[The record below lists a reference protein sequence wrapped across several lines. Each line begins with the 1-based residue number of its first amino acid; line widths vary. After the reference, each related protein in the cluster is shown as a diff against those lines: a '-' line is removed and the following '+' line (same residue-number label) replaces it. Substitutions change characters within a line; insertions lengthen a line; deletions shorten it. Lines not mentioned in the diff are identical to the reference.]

1 MKHTKAIFA
10 SLFISTTVF
19 AAAGAEPLLE
29 RAQKYHQRY
38 QLNNVNDKLV
48 NNTGDGYENLY
59 GVRNFREVLKGIL
72 YRGGANNSYNKYGKR
87 NNQNPLPTMG
97 LKNLCN
103 QGFGGA
109 VYLYETNFS
118 TAPAQLNC
126 ETIDGEQNELKYH
139 QLTAANEN
147 NTPVYLEMIF
157 KAIKGTGASPLYMHC
172 WNGWHASGLVAS
184 LALRQ
189 FCGLSGQQALSY
201 WMKNTDGNTDGYDSI
216 KKRIVDF
223 QPLSKFQVSEDER
236 SQICN

>member
-1 MKHTKAIFA
+1 MTNTKILFA
-10 SLFISTTVF
+10 SILLSSIAF
-19 AAAGAEPLLE
+19 AGTGTESLNE
-29 RAQKYHQRY
+29 RVHKFDQRY
-38 QLNNVNDKLV
+38 QLTTLQEKLV
-48 NNTGDGYENLY
+48 NNSGDGYENLY
-59 GVRNFREVLKGIL
+59 GVRNFRQVLKGIL

-103 QGFGGA
+103 QGFGAA

-126 ETIDGEQNELKYH
+126 KTIDSESNQLQYH

-147 NTPVYLEMIF
+147 NTSVYLEMIY
-157 KAIKGTGASPLYMHC
+157 KAIKGTAASPVYMHC

-184 LALRQ
+184 LALKQ
-189 FCGLSGQQALSY
+189 FCGLSGKQALSY
-201 WMKNTDGNTDGYDSI
+201 WMQNTDGNTEGYESI

-223 QPLSKFQVSEDER
+223 QPSKQFQITPEEKA
-236 SQICN
+236 QICF